1 MEELEIDIKDVQLIN
16 VLQLC
21 DAVMSIWTEMSE
33 EVSQNKLETMTSA
46 DTWGWSDISGYS
58 AELHHL
64 LKKTVKTK
72 TLTYFLGTSTSSSEE
87 NEKTKQS
94 HVGETDIYEY
104 LIKFKM

>member
-46 DTWGWSDISGYS
+46 GWSDISGYS